1 MIKVILNYGF
11 YDFGGIVKYRVFRL
25 LGLMRLLEASNIPF
39 KIRQIPHW
47 NKLSVEIEEHSV
59 YISRLTNMGLVGDDY
74 NNITAFE
81 IIKEAYESVIK
92 YYQRKDENSLH
103 YQKNTGEKCF
113 SITFDSFYL
122 ESFSEFKRVEEIGP
136 EHKNADE
143 ECEIADEECEIVD
156 EECEM
161 VDDEF
166 EIADEEFEISRGE
179 EESFSDVTTSD
190 QNVIPSDEEVALEES
205 EEMFKDTFQ

>member
-1 MIKVILNYGF
+1 
-11 YDFGGIVKYRVFRL
+11 
-25 LGLMRLLEASNIPF
+25 
-39 KIRQIPHW
+39 
-47 NKLSVEIEEHSV
+47 
-59 YISRLTNMGLVGDDY
+59 MGLVGDDY

-143 ECEIADEECEIVD
+143 ECEIADEECE
-156 EECEM
+156 M